1 MQRNLK
7 LKNQQQSKEKW
18 LAARF
23 DCTLQVISYMQI
35 PSEPLLK
42 EPEEFVCELDPL
54 DVPGGYT
61 GITRRLGL
69 SAQQKTVFKTMWDE
83 DKLLPAVSKLKI
95 SEMRVPGVAG
105 ATALGVA
112 GVGSGGGGVLFNSQM
127 MKIPPEVDIM
137 AAVNWSGRY
146 EEEQDT
152 TTTQSFDV
160 DSTSTLTNV
169 ATTATADINTSDV
182 NTTSEVTFSN
192 ATTSTITDS
201 NITLTNITLTN
212 ITSSDNVTT
221 DDAEHITTSDTQ
233 INYQH
238 EEQQSPASTNN
249 PLFHRKLQSY
259 GAHTGPKPILV
270 VKVTDKNGLAVSES
284 TTTISDDVFGTSGDP
299 VNLKSQLDACSMGRL
314 TVVPGDNNSGQ
325 IKQSVYS
332 APGVIS
338 VKLSISITNTAN
350 PDIRNAITTA
360 VQNLLGVTLP
370 GPYKHVMYVLQKCY
384 LNCGWAAYA
393 YVGGWNSVYVGAYYK
408 QVGVTVHELGHN
420 FGLLHSGG
428 LDGLEY
434 TDHTCM
440 LGNPLY
446 SDDVGRMCYNAA
458 KSWQI
463 GWYNDRKITLNPKT
477 ALASNANWGT
487 VVTLVGIADYQ
498 NVANIPVVLKL
509 ETDTVDDYFIAF
521 NRAVGINADN
531 DEADNEVTV
540 ILTGQNGEKASQ
552 SHLRATLAV
561 GEQYVISNF
570 GGGGRNCPIK
580 LVSIDTSTS
589 IWKANVQVGSSL
601 TPTKSPTNPP
611 VTPTKSPTNP
621 PVTRSPTPLPTKP
634 TKTKRRVQ
642 SAPARIKATL

>member
-1 MQRNLK
+1 MKCSATRLVSIIVGGIVLAAATSSISVVTAASANHDGDNDESSLSSLKQSNLQHQQYHHHHHEQQQQQQQQMQRNLK

-201 NITLTNITLTN
+201 NITLTNITLTNITLTN

-420 FGLLHSGG
+420 FGLVRKLPLFMLHIV
-428 LDGLEY
+428 
-434 TDHTCM
+434 HTCM
-440 LGNPLY
+440 LRSKQSNLIY
-446 SDDVGRMCYNAA
+446 LFMFAA
-458 KSWQI
+458 
-463 GWYNDRKITLNPKT
+463 L
-477 ALASNANWGT
+477 SNHIY
-487 VVTLVGIADYQ
+487 L
-498 NVANIPVVLKL
+498 
-509 ETDTVDDYFIAF
+509 
-521 NRAVGINADN
+521 
-531 DEADNEVTV
+531 
-540 ILTGQNGEKASQ
+540 
-552 SHLRATLAV
+552 
-561 GEQYVISNF
+561 
-570 GGGGRNCPIK
+570 
-580 LVSIDTSTS
+580 
-589 IWKANVQVGSSL
+589 
-601 TPTKSPTNPP
+601 
-611 VTPTKSPTNP
+611 
-621 PVTRSPTPLPTKP
+621 
-634 TKTKRRVQ
+634 
-642 SAPARIKATL
+642 RIKSYTQVDWMD